1 LIRPEQR
8 EALRRL
14 YNFCCGYCGVSEV
27 DSGAE
32 LTVDH
37 FQPHSQGGTDAVG
50 NLVYCCHACN
60 AYKGNYYQP
69 KALERI
75 LHPLRDNVS
84 EHILEQEDGTL
95 YALTPTGAFH
105 IAQLRLNRPA
115 LIAHRLAERQLQL
128 ARQELLALRQRLAE
142 LCREEEEVRRQEEDL
157 GRT

>member
-1 LIRPEQR
+1 LTRPEQR

-14 YNFCCGYCGVSEV
+14 YNFRCGYCGVSEIH
-27 DSGAE
+27 SGAE

-37 FQPHSQGGTDAVG
+37 VQPRLQGGTDAVG

-60 AYKGNYYQP
+60 EYKGNCYQP
-69 KALERI
+69 EASKRI
-75 LHPLRDNVS
+75 LHSLHDTLP

-105 IAQLRLNRPA
+105 IAQLHLNCPA
-115 LIAHRLAERQLQL
+115 LIAHRLVEQQLRL
-128 ARQELLALRQRLAE
+128 ARQELLMLRQRLAE
-142 LCREEEEVRRQEEDL
+142 LRREEEEVRRQAEDL

>member
-1 LIRPEQR
+1 LVRPEQR

-14 YNFCCGYCGVSEV
+14 YNFRCGYCGVSEV
-27 DSGAE
+27 DRGAE

-37 FQPHSQGGTDAVG
+37 FQPRSQGGTDAAV

-60 AYKGNYYQP
+60 EYKGNYYQP
-69 KALERI
+69 VASEHI
-75 LHPLRDNVS
+75 LHPLRDNVP

-105 IAQLRLNRPA
+105 IAQSHLNRPA
-115 LIAHRLAERQLQL
+115 LIAHRLVERQLQL
-128 ARQELLALRQRLAE
+128 TRQELLALRQRLAE
-142 LCREEEEVRRQEEDL
+142 LRREEEEVRRQEEDL

>member
-1 LIRPEQR
+1 MIRPEQR
-8 EALRRL
+8 AALRRL
-14 YNFCCGYCGVSEV
+14 YNFRYGYCGVSEV
-27 DSGAE
+27 DSDAE
-32 LTVDH
+32 LTADH
-37 FQPHSQGGTDAVG
+37 FQPRSQGGTDAVG

-69 KALERI
+69 EASEHL
-75 LHPLRDNVS
+75 LHPLRDNLS

-105 IAQLRLNRPA
+105 IAQLHLNRPT
-115 LIAHRLAERQLQL
+115 LIAHRLVERQLQL

-142 LCREEEEVRRQEEDL
+142 LRREEEEVRRQEEDL

>member
-1 LIRPEQR
+1 LIRPAQR

-14 YNFCCGYCGVSEV
+14 YNFRCGYCGVSEV

-37 FQPHSQGGTDAVG
+37 FQPRSQGGTDAVS

-60 AYKGNYYQP
+60 EYKGNYYQP
-69 KALERI
+69 ETLERL
-75 LHPLRDNVS
+75 LHPLRDNLP

-95 YALTPTGAFH
+95 YAQTPTGAFH
-105 IAQLRLNRPA
+105 IAQLHLNRPA
-115 LIAHRLAERQLQL
+115 LIAHRLVERHLQL
-128 ARQELLALRQRLAE
+128 ARQELRALRQRLAE
-142 LCREEEEVRRQEEDL
+142 LRREEEEVRRQEEDL

>member
-1 LIRPEQR
+1 MIRPEQR

-14 YNFCCGYCGVSEV
+14 YNFRCGYRGVSEV

-37 FQPHSQGGTDAVG
+37 FQPCSQGGTDVAG
-50 NLVYCCHACN
+50 NLVYCCHTCN
-60 AYKGNYYQP
+60 EYKGNYYQP
-69 KALERI
+69 EALERI
-75 LHPLRDNVS
+75 LHPLRDNLP

-105 IAQLRLNRPA
+105 IAQLHLNRPA
-115 LIAHRLAERQLQL
+115 LIAHRLVERHLQL

-142 LCREEEEVRRQEEDL
+142 LQTEEEEVRRQEEDL

>member
-14 YNFCCGYCGVSEV
+14 YNFRCGYCGVSEV

-32 LTVDH
+32 LTVEH
-37 FQPHSQGGTDAVG
+37 FQPSSQGGTDAVG

-60 AYKGNYYQP
+60 EYKGNYYQP
-69 KALERI
+69 QASERI
-75 LHPLRDNVS
+75 PHPLRENVS

-115 LIAHRLAERQLQL
+115 LIAHRLVERQLQL

-142 LCREEEEVRRQEEDL
+142 LRREEEEVRRQEEEL

>member
-14 YNFCCGYCGVSEV
+14 YNFRCGYCGVSEI

-37 FQPHSQGGTDAVG
+37 FQPRSQGGTDAVG

-60 AYKGNYYQP
+60 EYKGNYYQP
-69 KALERI
+69 EASERL
-75 LHPLRDNVS
+75 LHPLRDILP
-84 EHILEQEDGTL
+84 EHILEQQDGTL

-105 IAQLRLNRPA
+105 IAQLHLNRPA
-115 LIAHRLAERQLQL
+115 LIAHRLVEQQLRL
-128 ARQELLALRQRLAE
+128 ARQELLTLRQRLAE
-142 LCREEEEVRRQEEDL
+142 LRREEEEVRRQAEDL

>member
-8 EALRRL
+8 AALRRL
-14 YNFCCGYCGVSEV
+14 YNFRCGYCGVSDV

-37 FQPHSQGGTDAVG
+37 FQPRSQGGTDAGG

-60 AYKGNYYQP
+60 EYKGSYSQP
-69 KALERI
+69 ETLERI
-75 LHPLRDNVS
+75 LHPLRDNLP

-105 IAQLRLNRPA
+105 IAQLHLNCPT
-115 LIAHRLAERQLQL
+115 LIAHRLVERQLQL

-142 LCREEEEVRRQEEDL
+142 LRREEEVRRQEENL